1 MISLESASLGK
12 VLSLHKSFRCVQS
25 GVITLFGIAVAWT
38 GLIQGCCS
46 TSPNAPS
53 KAYALAFFHWK
64 NRLALTPAEVALLD
78 SVGCR
83 VLYVKFLDI
92 VREAGGPIRPYA
104 LLQVVDTAGL
114 SGRQIVP
121 CVFLTNSVFVGLS
134 AVEVEALA
142 QKVALALADVG
153 RQFPEPIFSEV
164 QLDCDW
170 TGRTRQPFFL
180 FIKKLRPLLPPRTHL
195 SATIR
200 LHQYKFPNRTGV
212 PPVERGL
219 LMLYNTG
226 DIQSLEE
233 DNSIF
238 SSKDA
243 LRYIE
248 GAPVRYPLPLD
259 VALPAFGWTL
269 VYRDGH
275 LWKIGPEGY
284 KPPPYDGEQCVR
296 TEVADTTLLRQAA
309 RAAARVRLA
318 PDGRVAF
325 FRLDSTA
332 VRRYNA
338 DFLREITER
347 VVGER
352 PD

>member
-1 MISLESASLGK
+1 MDWRLSYIFTLIFSLSACQTLK
-12 VLSLHKSFRCVQS
+12 E
-25 GVITLFGIAVAWT
+25 GVPQI
-38 GLIQGCCS
+38 
-46 TSPNAPS
+46 
-53 KAYALAFFHWK
+53 AFFHWK

-78 SVGCR
+78 STGCR
-83 VLYVKFLDI
+83 TLYVKFLD
-92 VREAGGPIRPYA
+92 VAREAGGPIRPYA
-104 LLQVVDTAGL
+104 LLEVADTAGL
-114 SGRQIVP
+114 SGRCVVP

-134 AVEVEALA
+134 AAEVEALA
-142 QKVALALADVG
+142 QKVSQALADVG
-153 RQFPEPIFSEV
+153 RQFPQPVFSEV

-170 TGRTRQPFFL
+170 TERTRQPFFL
-180 FIKKLRPLLPPRTHL
+180 FLKKLKPLLPPQTRL

-226 DIQSLEE
+226 DIQDPDE

-238 SSKDA
+238 SPEDA
-243 LRYIE
+243 LRYVE
-248 GAPVRYPLPLD
+248 GAPARYPLPLD

-284 KPPPYDGEQCVR
+284 EPPPYDGEQRVR
-296 TEVADTTLLRQAA
+296 TEVADTALLRQAA
-309 RAAARVRLA
+309 QVAGRVRLA

-325 FRLDSTA
+325 FRLDSLTT
-332 VRRYNA
+332 RRYSA
-338 DFLREITER
+338 DFLRD
-347 VVGER
+347 VAKKAAGSY